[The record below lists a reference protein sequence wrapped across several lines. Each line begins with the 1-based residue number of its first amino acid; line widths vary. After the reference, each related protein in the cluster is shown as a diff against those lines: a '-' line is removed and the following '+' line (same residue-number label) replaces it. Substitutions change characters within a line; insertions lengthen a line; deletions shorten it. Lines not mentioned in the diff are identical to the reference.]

1 MGSRVVGARRSRIR
15 NDPEPDGVR
24 GIPAAAR
31 KAARRGDA
39 RPRTDLRGLPAV
51 RRNPAVVQKLDRIA
65 GDARRL
71 PTHRLC
77 DARPGLRDLSGG
89 GPGRRALHR
98 RFARPDAASGPGASA
113 PADLHVAAFRAA
125 QGGRTRPF
133 ADRLDELHRRCHGP
147 RGPINPTSA
156 RCGGPPR
163 APHSNGI
170 EQRSGPVVRS
180 ASGEN
185 VRENFGQNF
194 RESVMGNEMEMS
206 SMEMPPPTLLGDPQ
220 AKEWEYLTHGSIVVE
235 RNRWFLATIIAG
247 LIAAAAVAAV
257 AMLLPLQKLVPLA
270 VTVDS
275 RTGLVT
281 SVEYSKSV
289 GELTQKEAI
298 QRSDVARYVIAREFY
313 DPLDLVTSVKLVRVM
328 SDGNVWRQYE
338 EETSQYNDSSPMK
351 RYGSKVRRRI
361 EVSTVLPIP
370 NNANTYQV
378 RYAAIEES
386 LGAQANPV
394 EKQYVSTVS
403 FRYSDRPLRNEDRI
417 LNPLNFRAVAY
428 RRDQELVNQ
437 GAAPGKG
444 GTP

>member
-1 MGSRVVGARRSRIR
+1 
-15 NDPEPDGVR
+15 
-24 GIPAAAR
+24 
-31 KAARRGDA
+31 
-39 RPRTDLRGLPAV
+39 
-51 RRNPAVVQKLDRIA
+51 
-65 GDARRL
+65 
-71 PTHRLC
+71 
-77 DARPGLRDLSGG
+77 
-89 GPGRRALHR
+89 
-98 RFARPDAASGPGASA
+98 
-113 PADLHVAAFRAA
+113 
-125 QGGRTRPF
+125 
-133 ADRLDELHRRCHGP
+133 
-147 RGPINPTSA
+147 
-156 RCGGPPR
+156 
-163 APHSNGI
+163 
-170 EQRSGPVVRS
+170 
-180 ASGEN
+180 
-185 VRENFGQNF
+185 
-194 RESVMGNEMEMS
+194 MGNEMEMS
-206 SMEMPPPTLLGDPQ
+206 SVEMPPPTLLADPQ

-289 GELTQKEAI
+289 SELTQKEAI

-313 DPLDLVTSVKLVRVM
+313 DPQDLVTSVKLVRVM

-338 EETSQYNDSSPMK
+338 EETSQYDDSSPMK
-351 RYGSKVRRRI
+351 RYGAKVRRRI

-378 RYAAIEES
+378 RYAGIEES
-386 LGAQANPV
+386 LGPQANPV

-428 RRDQELVNQ
+428 RRDQELVNPA
-437 GAAPGKG
+437 AAPGKG